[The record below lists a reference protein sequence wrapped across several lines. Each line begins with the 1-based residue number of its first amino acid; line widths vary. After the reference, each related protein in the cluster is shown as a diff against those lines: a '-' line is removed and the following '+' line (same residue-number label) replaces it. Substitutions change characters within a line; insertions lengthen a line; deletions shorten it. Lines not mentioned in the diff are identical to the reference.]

1 MRLIEEVRNLNKF
14 ISTFE
19 EEKIDLSEQLQ
30 VLQRNLKLADEEK
43 REIMSEKER
52 NEISFVETENQNA
65 KLQDEILFLKSQQS
79 QFLSEEK
86 SKLNAFKILNSEN
99 IKSLELE
106 IEKLKSGKEEKKVE
120 NGENGFDSNKEQYL
134 LNRLIFLENE
144 LKDFTEAASM
154 SKTEIENST
163 LQISNLQNKIN
174 DMIVTNDG
182 KERERAVK
190 EDYLLKRTLNME
202 KELISAIDENSIL
215 TQDIENSKILMQS
228 HNELNS
234 SLIEEK
240 SELLETSDDNLNSL
254 IEMTEQKENLQ
265 SLLDS
270 AEVEIDLLK
279 AMSLKLLNEKVEE
292 LQRTEE
298 EKKNII
304 SSYKNKRECQLELLN
319 DQITELRSENTEI
332 ASLKDQIIFEKR
344 ETSSLKDQITELKSQ
359 NTEIAKLKEQLRFEN
374 AEIASLKD
382 QINSSDT
389 EVSTLKNQITELKL
403 KCTEISSLKNQI
415 KSENSEIAAL
425 KDEITVLKA
434 TNSEVI
440 SLRDRIAVLIE
451 RLKVGEDRIQALEGE
466 AENHAGDMEDCT
478 HEIESLNSLLEEL
491 TTEKASKV
499 AANGHSNDVGST
511 PLPSVLDTA
520 EKEANEEK
528 ERESI
533 AATAAAEA
541 ELFSL
546 RQLVEDKNIELKN
559 LSLRLDDEDSE
570 IKRLNSEMKAERD
583 ERIRIAADKDAA
595 LAVSESIAAA
605 ALIVNENMLAAA
617 TSELTVLRMT
627 VLERDTEI
635 DKLQLLLFTPE
646 HTDILKNLP
655 RTENHNIALER
666 DVENNELKILLGR
679 KDKKIEELEV
689 SLSLAEKLEG
699 SIVMNKAEADSVS
712 TTESNV
718 RAPDTEYCAGKIAAA
733 EESVAIIQHGDDME
747 PDRSRKS
754 GGDIETDFRLMVIS
768 LNTKI
773 GEVEELQYSVD
784 DKIAEI
790 DQLTIFVNN
799 KDTEIGRLRV
809 IIDDT
814 KKEIVELKSL
824 ASIKSAAE
832 SLNITMIEKFK
843 SSNAENMLAI
853 DTLKLQLSTA
863 DDRLSSA
870 KERLHEREAEMEKLR
885 ISLAGSCTETE
896 DLKSQLM
903 SAVAEVGQLKLSLAD
918 TIQSQTAVIL
928 EIPDPVLGPLS
939 SDIIPESDVAL
950 MDIIEE
956 LKSTLISKNKE
967 EELLKT
973 ELSSR
978 DSEIRN
984 LQKLLDDHIREND
997 EVELLFNKKI
1007 IENDDLKSSLSAMKV
1022 KERESQKER
1031 DEGIEVA
1038 KKEEIEKKMARQQ
1051 EREAERTSELEQV
1064 EETRRELEFT
1074 ADRFLTA
1081 VAQADMLRTQLLQ
1094 VKA

>member
-30 VLQRNLKLADEEK
+30 VLQRNLKSADEEK

-52 NEISFVETENQNA
+52 NEISFVETENQIA

-79 QFLSEEK
+79 QFFSEEK

-134 LNRLIFLENE
+134 LKRLIFLENE

-154 SKTEIENST
+154 SKTEIENAT

-344 ETSSLKDQITELKSQ
+344 EISSLKDQITELKSQ

-403 KCTEISSLKNQI
+403 KSTEILSLKNQI

-440 SLRDRIAVLIE
+440 SLRDRIADLTE

-466 AENHAGDMEDCT
+466 AENHAGEMEDST

-499 AANGHSNDVGST
+499 AANGHSHDLGST

-533 AATAAAEA
+533 AAKAAAEA
-541 ELFSL
+541 ELLSL
-546 RQLVEDKNIELKN
+546 RQLVEDKNIEVKN
-559 LSLRLDDEDSE
+559 LSLRLDDENSE

-583 ERIRIAADKDAA
+583 ERIRIAADEYAA

-605 ALIVNENMLAAA
+605 ALIVSENMLAAA

-635 DKLQLLLFTPE
+635 DKLQLLLSTPE
-646 HTDILKNLP
+646 HTDVLKNLP
-655 RTENHNIALER
+655 RTENHNIAMVR

-754 GGDIETDFRLMVIS
+754 GGDIETEFRLMVIS

-870 KERLHEREAEMEKLR
+870 KEHLHEREAEMEKLR

-956 LKSTLISKNKE
+956 LKSTLISKSKQ

-1038 KKEEIEKKMARQQ
+1038 KKEETEKKMARQQ

>member
-30 VLQRNLKLADEEK
+30 VLQRNLKSADEEK

-134 LNRLIFLENE
+134 LKRLIFLENE

-154 SKTEIENST
+154 SKTEIENAT

-344 ETSSLKDQITELKSQ
+344 EISSLKDQITELKSQ

-403 KCTEISSLKNQI
+403 KSTEILSLKNQI

-440 SLRDRIAVLIE
+440 SLRDRIADLTE

-466 AENHAGDMEDCT
+466 AENHAGEMEDST

-499 AANGHSNDVGST
+499 AANGHSHDLGST

-533 AATAAAEA
+533 AAKAAAEA
-541 ELFSL
+541 ELLSL
-546 RQLVEDKNIELKN
+546 RQLVEDKNIEVKN
-559 LSLRLDDEDSE
+559 LSLRLDDENSE

-583 ERIRIAADKDAA
+583 ERIRIAADEYAA

-635 DKLQLLLFTPE
+635 DKLQLLLSTPE
-646 HTDILKNLP
+646 HTDVLKNLP
-655 RTENHNIALER
+655 RTENHNIAMVR

-754 GGDIETDFRLMVIS
+754 GGDIETEFRLMVIS

-870 KERLHEREAEMEKLR
+870 KECLHEREAEMEKLR

-956 LKSTLISKNKE
+956 LKSTLISKSKQ

-1038 KKEEIEKKMARQQ
+1038 KKEETEKKMARQQ

>member
-30 VLQRNLKLADEEK
+30 VLQRNLKSADEEK

-134 LNRLIFLENE
+134 LKRLIFLENE

-154 SKTEIENST
+154 SKTEIENAT

-344 ETSSLKDQITELKSQ
+344 EISSLKDQITELKSQ

-403 KCTEISSLKNQI
+403 KSTEILSLKNQI

-440 SLRDRIAVLIE
+440 SLRDRIADLTE

-466 AENHAGDMEDCT
+466 AENHAGEMEDST

-499 AANGHSNDVGST
+499 AANGHSHDLGST

-533 AATAAAEA
+533 AAKAAAEA
-541 ELFSL
+541 ELLSL
-546 RQLVEDKNIELKN
+546 RQLVEDKNIEVKN
-559 LSLRLDDEDSE
+559 LSLRLDDENSE

-583 ERIRIAADKDAA
+583 ERIRIAADEYAA

-605 ALIVNENMLAAA
+605 ALIVSENMLAAA

-635 DKLQLLLFTPE
+635 DKLQLLLSTPE
-646 HTDILKNLP
+646 HTDVLKNLP
-655 RTENHNIALER
+655 RTENHNIAMVR

-754 GGDIETDFRLMVIS
+754 GGDIETEFRLMVIS

-870 KERLHEREAEMEKLR
+870 KECLHEREAEMEKLR

-956 LKSTLISKNKE
+956 LKSTLISKSKQ

-1038 KKEEIEKKMARQQ
+1038 KKEETEKKMARQQ

>member
-134 LNRLIFLENE
+134 LKRLIFLENE

-154 SKTEIENST
+154 SKTEIENAT

-344 ETSSLKDQITELKSQ
+344 EISSLKDQITELKSQ

-403 KCTEISSLKNQI
+403 KSTEILSLKNQI

-440 SLRDRIAVLIE
+440 SLRDRIADLIE

-466 AENHAGDMEDCT
+466 AENHAGEMEDST

-499 AANGHSNDVGST
+499 AANGHSHDLGST

-533 AATAAAEA
+533 AAKAAAEA
-541 ELFSL
+541 ELLSL
-546 RQLVEDKNIELKN
+546 RQLVEDKNIEVKN
-559 LSLRLDDEDSE
+559 LSLRLDDENSE

-583 ERIRIAADKDAA
+583 ERIRIAADEYAA

-605 ALIVNENMLAAA
+605 ALIVSENMLAAA

-635 DKLQLLLFTPE
+635 DKLQLLLSTPE
-646 HTDILKNLP
+646 HTDVLKNLP
-655 RTENHNIALER
+655 RTENHNIAMVR

-754 GGDIETDFRLMVIS
+754 GGDIETEFRLMVIS

-870 KERLHEREAEMEKLR
+870 KEHLHEREAEMEKLR

-956 LKSTLISKNKE
+956 LKSTLISKSKQ

-1038 KKEEIEKKMARQQ
+1038 KKEETEKKMARQQ

>member
-1 MRLIEEVRNLNKF
+1 
-14 ISTFE
+14 
-19 EEKIDLSEQLQ
+19 
-30 VLQRNLKLADEEK
+30 
-43 REIMSEKER
+43 
-52 NEISFVETENQNA
+52 
-65 KLQDEILFLKSQQS
+65 
-79 QFLSEEK
+79 
-86 SKLNAFKILNSEN
+86 
-99 IKSLELE
+99 
-106 IEKLKSGKEEKKVE
+106 
-120 NGENGFDSNKEQYL
+120 
-134 LNRLIFLENE
+134 
-144 LKDFTEAASM
+144 
-154 SKTEIENST
+154 
-163 LQISNLQNKIN
+163 
-174 DMIVTNDG
+174 
-182 KERERAVK
+182 
-190 EDYLLKRTLNME
+190 
-202 KELISAIDENSIL
+202 
-215 TQDIENSKILMQS
+215 
-228 HNELNS
+228 
-234 SLIEEK
+234 
-240 SELLETSDDNLNSL
+240 
-254 IEMTEQKENLQ
+254 
-265 SLLDS
+265 
-270 AEVEIDLLK
+270 
-279 AMSLKLLNEKVEE
+279 
-292 LQRTEE
+292 
-298 EKKNII
+298 
-304 SSYKNKRECQLELLN
+304 
-319 DQITELRSENTEI
+319 
-332 ASLKDQIIFEKR
+332 
-344 ETSSLKDQITELKSQ
+344 
-359 NTEIAKLKEQLRFEN
+359 
-374 AEIASLKD
+374 
-382 QINSSDT
+382 
-389 EVSTLKNQITELKL
+389 
-403 KCTEISSLKNQI
+403 
-415 KSENSEIAAL
+415 
-425 KDEITVLKA
+425 
-434 TNSEVI
+434 
-440 SLRDRIAVLIE
+440 
-451 RLKVGEDRIQALEGE
+451 
-466 AENHAGDMEDCT
+466 
-478 HEIESLNSLLEEL
+478 
-491 TTEKASKV
+491 
-499 AANGHSNDVGST
+499 
-511 PLPSVLDTA
+511 
-520 EKEANEEK
+520 
-528 ERESI
+528 
-533 AATAAAEA
+533 
-541 ELFSL
+541 
-546 RQLVEDKNIELKN
+546 
-559 LSLRLDDEDSE
+559 
-570 IKRLNSEMKAERD
+570 MKAERD
-583 ERIRIAADKDAA
+583 ERIRIAADEDAA

-635 DKLQLLLFTPE
+635 DKLQLLLCSPE

-655 RTENHNIALER
+655 RTENHNIAMER

-733 EESVAIIQHGDDME
+733 EESVAIIQHGDDMK

-754 GGDIETDFRLMVIS
+754 GGDIETEFRLMVIS